1 MTSTLV
7 AVPVAILVPGVDGMA
22 ERVFWMWSCSGE
34 WAQFTDDEQTALNKL
49 AEQYP
54 GIREVLADT
63 SLRWPG
69 VPCEPHEARAAGRG
83 LLASD
88 PAAVVRELLR
98 VHRTDEINNWHRLAA
113 RAALRREG
121 VDVTPEARDTL
132 AHALRAEC
140 CRLRLPEAAGLDE
153 LNTIAT
159 ETIERVSG
167 ERLNDSTRAKM
178 CEDELFWWAR
188 RAEVGH
194 ELRFTRALAQE
205 LHRRSRKLRAG
216 LPIPLMTV
224 LIRSGVERPEL
235 ASDGRLQHRADDG
248 RTRAAAAQVHLA
260 ERALSDT
267 APPGVVPL
275 AAYLA
280 TVCYQ
285 QHREGHDEASAKSV
299 AITSTSREALR
310 QFGIETLAELRA
322 ALDWLQATS
331 IGDPRFERWTCVTAY
346 GQAGEG
352 RRSSTKGGR
361 PPRPGYVVEVGYP
374 LAPFAVSR
382 LQSTFIAHGMTPP
395 PSLGFFAPVLP
406 VELAPPAARNSYG
419 PTHKRQLDAY
429 CMALPLVLME
439 NREEYAEQGILL
451 DDLRAPLR
459 KVGIY
464 SRGRGDT
471 SLFDSLRGVWMAM
484 PEPAL
489 FSTRT
494 SPVLVP
500 VEPGSTRYRLGP
512 DYADADGMIVDA
524 AGFTEQR
531 SIAGR
536 KGRGLLMMRRTKR

>member
-1 MTSTLV
+1 MHDTL
-7 AVPVAILVPGVDGMA
+7 AAFPIHYRIPGVEGMDKQ
-22 ERVFWMWSCSGE
+22 VLWMWTRS
-34 WAQFTDDEQTALNKL
+34 FTTELSDERRALL
-49 AEQYP
+49 DAMAAEFP
-54 GIREVLADT
+54 DVREALEFSD
-63 SLRWPG
+63 RWTPQWG
-69 VPCEPHEARAAGRG
+69 PCDGPRSDVVG
-83 LLASD
+83 LQLLEDD

-98 VHRTDEINNWHRLAA
+98 VHRTDEINRWHKLAA
-113 RAALRREG
+113 TAALRREG
-121 VDVTPEARDTL
+121 ADATPENRDAL

-153 LNTIAT
+153 LNNIAT
-159 ETIERVSG
+159 EAIERVSG
-167 ERLNDSTRAKM
+167 EPQDADRARVR
-178 CEDELFWWAR
+178 EDELFWWAGPCSI
-188 RAEVGH
+188 GH

-205 LHRRSRKLRAG
+205 LHRRNRKLRAG
-216 LPIPLMTV
+216 LPRPLMTL

-248 RTRAAAAQVHLA
+248 TTRAAAAQVHLA
-260 ERALSDT
+260 ERALGDT

-285 QHREGHDEASAKSV
+285 QHRLGLDEASAKSV
-299 AITSTSREALR
+299 AIPSTSRDSLR
-310 QFGIETLAELRA
+310 PFGIETPAELRA

-331 IGDPRFERWTCVTAY
+331 IGDPRFDSWTCVTGH
-346 GQAGEG
+346 GQAGDG
-352 RRSSTKGGR
+352 RRSSAKGGR
-361 PPRPGYVVEVGYP
+361 PPRPGYVVDVGYP
-374 LAPFAVSR
+374 LAPFAASR
-382 LQSTFIAHGMTPP
+382 LRDTFAAHGMTPP

-406 VELAPPAARNSYG
+406 VELAPPAAPNSYG
-419 PTHKRQLDAY
+419 PTRKRQLDAY

-439 NREEYAEQGILL
+439 RREEYAERGILL

-464 SRGRGDT
+464 SRGKGDT
-471 SLFDSLRGVWMAM
+471 SLFDSLRDVWMAT

-489 FSTRT
+489 FTTRT

-524 AGFTEQR
+524 AGFTEQQR
-531 SIAGR
+531 KVGKTGR
-536 KGRGLLMMRRTKR
+536 DKLMMRRTKR